1 MSKANRTTW
10 LLTDVASRRRLMQH
24 IGSLRGL
31 WDVTFKQR
39 VRTRSLNQN
48 SYWWAAV
55 IPPWLEY
62 LREQYGDPTITKE
75 QAHVA
80 LKTILM
86 GTKDKALPSG
96 QVVEIVPDT
105 HDLDQIAFSQL
116 IEQAAQWLGEFCEI
130 AVIPSEAFFE
140 ERNERLRKVS

>member
-1 MSKANRTTW
+1 MSKAERTTW
-10 LLTDVASRRRLMQH
+10 NLTDVASRRRLMQH

-39 VRTRSLNQN
+39 VKTRSLNQN
-48 SYWWAAV
+48 AYWWAAI

-62 LREQYGDPTITKE
+62 VREQYGDPTITKE

-80 LKTILM
+80 LKRILL
-86 GTKDKALPSG
+86 GTKDKPLKNG
-96 QVVEIVPDT
+96 EVIEIVPDT

-130 AVIPSEAFFE
+130 TVIPPGLFFDE
-140 ERNERLRKVS
+140 KQKLRKVG